1 MSGLKDFANDDDDAG
16 SQVINALIK
25 AHCYWIREA
34 DVNGFRV
41 DAVKHMGELA
51 CSRFSSMVREY
62 AYSLGKRRFF
72 LFGELAKPDDE
83 IHDRYLG
90 PNTSRQDGNNT
101 VFFGIDSLLDFRL
114 AEGVYGRVPHLGE
127 ILLGKGEPHF
137 LFDRLEAQR
146 AR

>member
-1 MSGLKDFANDDDDAG
+1 
-16 SQVINALIK
+16 
-25 AHCYWIREA
+25 
-34 DVNGFRV
+34 FRV

-72 LFGELAKPDDE
+72 LFGELANPDDE
-83 IHDRYLG
+83 VYDRYIG

-114 AEGVYGRVPHLGE
+114 AAGVYGRVPQFRE
-127 ILLGKGEPHF
+127 IIRGDVGPGP

-146 AR
+146 NRALNRG